1 VTNRNRRSLLQL
13 GVTVLLLVGLYLARS
28 RSVPAPGAPDAA
40 SGPPAS
46 GTAPA
51 LPHPGTAPSLAHLFQ
66 SRRSGVEIEAVGRV
80 VRLLPDDREGARH
93 ERFLVRIEGVSV
105 LVAHNLDLAPRVPLE
120 TGDSIQLRG
129 EYEWNAKGGVIHW
142 THRDPDGRHDAGWIR
157 HEGRLY
163 Q

>member
-1 VTNRNRRSLLQL
+1 MTNRNRRSLLQL
-13 GVTVLLLVGLYLARS
+13 VVTLLLLVALYLARG
-28 RSVPAPGAPDAA
+28 RPAAAPGAPDAA
-40 SGPPAS
+40 PDPPAS

-51 LPHPGTAPSLAHLFQ
+51 VPRPEAVPSLKDLVQ
-66 SRRSGVEIEAVGRV
+66 SRRSGVEIETAGRV
-80 VRLLPDDREGARH
+80 VRLLSDDREGARH

-120 TGDSIQLRG
+120 SGDSVQIRG
-129 EYEWNAKGGVIHW
+129 EYEWNPKGGVIHW

>member
-13 GVTVLLLVGLYLARS
+13 VVTVLLLVALYLARG
-28 RSVPAPGAPDAA
+28 RPAAAPGAPDAA
-40 SGPPAS
+40 PDPPAS

-51 LPHPGTAPSLAHLFQ
+51 VPRPEAAPSLKDLVQ
-66 SRRSGVEIEAVGRV
+66 SRRSGVEIETAGRV

-120 TGDSIQLRG
+120 SGDSVQIRG
-129 EYEWNAKGGVIHW
+129 EYEWNPKGGVIHW

>member
-1 VTNRNRRSLLQL
+1 MTNRNRRSLLPL
-13 GVTVLLLVGLYLARS
+13 GVTVLLLVALYLARS
-28 RSVPAPGAPDAA
+28 RPAPAPGAAPA
-40 SGPPAS
+40 PPAS

-51 LPHPGTAPSLAHLFQ
+51 MPRPEAAPSLGELFH
-66 SRRSGVEIEAVGRV
+66 SRRSGVEIEAAGRV
-80 VRLLPDDREGARH
+80 VRVLPDDREGARH

-105 LVAHNLDLAPRVPLE
+105 LVAHNLDLAPRVPLA
-120 TGDSIQLRG
+120 TGDSVQLRG